1 MQQTSHLDLHLDWW
15 RRIDT
20 DIDVDIVLKL
30 VNTESLTA
38 LAPQTSC
45 GSGLRITQ
53 LSRTAASGLLCSVLV
68 AGDNNFWSC
77 CISIGWLIL
86 GIPIS
91 LPTVRKT
98 LWAHSIKCT
107 NLITHLPSHVC
118 QTPSVQRMPVVAH
131 CCRPEQTCQQRA
143 ARERFQNARTCLG
156 EQRPSSTAENKTVL
170 TMSFLR
176 AT

>member
-1 MQQTSHLDLHLDWW
+1 MAQNRHRH
-15 RRIDT
+15 RRRHCPETGQHWKHNCFSAT
-20 DIDVDIVLKL
+20 DFLWQWAQDY
-30 VNTESLTA
+30 SA
-38 LAPQTSC
+38 
-45 GSGLRITQ
+45 
-53 LSRTAASGLLCSVLV
+53 SRTAASGLLCSVLV

-118 QTPSVQRMPVVAH
+118 QTPSVQSMPVVAH